1 MNAAPLQL
9 HRDRPTPGRL
19 DPATIVGP
27 TPERMAPVRE
37 APLPTTAEHPPLFA
51 VLGAHGG
58 AGASTLARW
67 WAPAADTGLAWP
79 GSPRTTQ
86 RVVVAARLCMPGL
99 TAAAER
105 LREWHAGYAPDG
117 VTVIGLAL
125 TAARPGSVPAEVRRF
140 RSVVSGLVDEVYEIG
155 WHDEL
160 VVLDL
165 ADLAQYSP
173 LTAAPERRRKSRLTE
188 TVPLDVYRAGAG
200 IISRLA
206 ASQSAAQQD
215 SEDQL

>member
-1 MNAAPLQL
+1 
-9 HRDRPTPGRL
+9 
-19 DPATIVGP
+19 
-27 TPERMAPVRE
+27 MAPVRE
-37 APLPTTAEHPPLFA
+37 TALPTTAEHPPLFA

-79 GSPRTTQ
+79 ASPRTTQ
-86 RVVVAARLCMPGL
+86 RVLVAARLCMPGL

-117 VTVIGLAL
+117 VTVIGLVL
-125 TAARPGSVPAEVRRF
+125 TAARPGTVPAAVRRY
-140 RSVVSGLVDEVYEIG
+140 RSVVAELTDDVYYIG

-165 ADLAQYSP
+165 AEIARYSP
-173 LTAAPERRRKSRLTE
+173 FDPAPARRKSRLTE
-188 TVPLDVYRAGAG
+188 AVPLDVHRAGAH

-206 ASQSAAQQD
+206 ASHAATQHD
-215 SEDQL
+215 SEDQS

>member
-1 MNAAPLQL
+1 MNPAPLQL
-9 HRDRPTPGRL
+9 HRGKSGPGRL
-19 DPATIVGP
+19 DPATIVEP

-37 APLPTTAEHPPLFA
+37 TALPTTAAHPPLFA

-86 RVVVAARLCMPGL
+86 RVIVAARLCMPGL

-125 TAARPGSVPAEVRRF
+125 TAARPGSVPAMVRRF
-140 RSVVSGLVDEVYEIG
+140 RSVVAELVEQVYDIG

-160 VVLDL
+160 VCLDL

-173 LTAAPERRRKSRLTE
+173 FAPAPQRRRKSRLTE
-188 TVPLDVYRAGAG
+188 TVPLDVYRAGAD
-200 IISRLA
+200 IISRIA
-206 ASQSAAQQD
+206 ASHPAAQKD
-215 SEDQL
+215 SEDQS